1 MPILTPVRGRLFV
14 ALLALAAALLLAA
27 ACSSSDGGDK
37 TPAAGQTAATG
48 QTPAAGETP
57 SGGAT
62 AEIQMV
68 AGTAFSTD
76 ELRIPANTAVEITA
90 DNTDGFHSFQVFE
103 SQAAVENG
111 EAPIAETEA
120 CSAPCKKTAQV
131 TLTPGEHFFRC
142 GIHTTR
148 MTGSIIAE

>member
-1 MPILTPVRGRLFV
+1 
-14 ALLALAAALLLAA
+14 
-27 ACSSSDGGDK
+27 
-37 TPAAGQTAATG
+37 
-48 QTPAAGETP
+48 
-57 SGGAT
+57 
-62 AEIQMV
+62 V

-76 ELRIPANTAVEITA
+76 ELRIPADTAVEITA